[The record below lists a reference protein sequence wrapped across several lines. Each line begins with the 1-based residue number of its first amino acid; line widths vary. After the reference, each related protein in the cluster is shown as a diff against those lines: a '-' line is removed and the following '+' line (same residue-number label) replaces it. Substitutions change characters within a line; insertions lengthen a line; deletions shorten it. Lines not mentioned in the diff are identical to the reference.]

1 MEENKQSEKTAIVF
15 DTNFIVEH
23 VGKVNSVIKTLKE
36 KGYQLYIPQ
45 VVVDERKAHRC
56 NELLDK
62 YNTVRELEQL
72 LDRYIKV
79 AYKVDVDRLESTH
92 KNIMQNNYENKFG
105 KNIIKYSKSEEI
117 FSIILERAFKKIP
130 PFVTDKSDKG
140 FKDTLMW
147 LSIIDYFRTN
157 GEENI
162 ILLTSDNGFI
172 KSKNE
177 LEQEFKTKTN
187 KILKIEPNSFYNDI
201 IKEEQKEN
209 IIQNNLNIPEEEL
222 EALSDEIYDCIFDI
236 CNETISDDFQKY
248 ILNRFTINTQ
258 FTEKDIE
265 NIFNRLE
272 DNINMHILERSIDI
286 IEILDKN
293 DYVIRSESIPL
304 KLVKDLLKLY
314 KKIKQRYPTLIQ
326 QFYVTV
332 TKYINMHCYKEPRNY
347 DDNVNVDMSSDENVP
362 F

>member
-1 MEENKQSEKTAIVF
+1 MEENKQAEKTAIVF

-23 VGKVNSVIKTLKE
+23 AGKVNSVIKTLKE

-56 NELLDK
+56 NELLNK

-72 LDRYIKV
+72 LDSYIKV
-79 AYKVDVDRLESTH
+79 SYKVDVDRLESTH
-92 KNIMQNNYENKFG
+92 KDIMQKNYERLFG
-105 KNIIKYSKSEEI
+105 TNIIKYSKSEEI

-147 LSIIDYFRTN
+147 LSIIDYFRIN
-157 GEENI
+157 GEQNI

-209 IIQNNLNIPEEEL
+209 ILQNNHNIPEEEL
-222 EALSDEIYDCIFDI
+222 ENLSDEIYDCIFDI
-236 CNETISDDFQKY
+236 CNETISDDYQEYY
-248 ILNRFTINTQ
+248 INRFNINTQ

-286 IEILDKN
+286 SDILVKREYIIQSD
-293 DYVIRSESIPL
+293 SIPL
-304 KLVKDLLKLY
+304 KNIKDLLKLY
-314 KKIKQRYPTLIQ
+314 KKIQQRYPILMQ
-326 QFYVTV
+326 QFYITV
-332 TKYINMHCYKEPRNY
+332 TKYINMHCYKEPKN
-347 DDNVNVDMSSDENVP
+347 NNISMNLDEDVP

>member
-1 MEENKQSEKTAIVF
+1 MEENKQAEKTAIVF

-23 VGKVNSVIKTLKE
+23 AGKVNSVIKTLKE

-56 NELLDK
+56 NELLNK

-72 LDRYIKV
+72 LDSYIKV
-79 AYKVDVDRLESTH
+79 SYKVDVDRLESTH
-92 KNIMQNNYENKFG
+92 KDIMQKNYERKFG

-147 LSIIDYFRTN
+147 LSIIDYFSTN

-187 KILKIEPNSFYNDI
+187 KILKIEPNTFYTDI
-201 IKEEQKEN
+201 IKEEQKDN
-209 IIQNNLNIPEEEL
+209 IIQNSNNISETEIES
-222 EALSDEIYDCIFDI
+222 LSDEIYDCIFNI
-236 CNETISDDFQKY
+236 CNKTIDDDFQEY
-248 ILNRFTINTQ
+248 VLNRFTINMQ

-272 DNINMHILERSIDI
+272 DNINMHILERNIDI
-286 IEILDKN
+286 TDIVEKNECVIEPG
-293 DYVIRSESIPL
+293 SISL

-314 KKIKQRYPTLIQ
+314 KKIQQRYPTLLQ

-332 TKYINMHCYKEPRNY
+332 AKYINMHCYKEPKNY
-347 DDNVNVDMSSDENVP
+347 NINMNIDEDVP

>member
-1 MEENKQSEKTAIVF
+1 MRENKQVEKTAIVF
-15 DTNFIVEH
+15 DTNFIIEH
-23 VGKVNSVIKTLKE
+23 VDKMNSVVKTLKE

-62 YNTVRELEQL
+62 YNTVRKLENF
-72 LDRYIKV
+72 LDGYINV
-79 AYKVDVDRLESTH
+79 YYKVDVDELESTH
-92 KNIMQNNYENKFG
+92 KDRIQKSYEEKFG
-105 KNIIKYSKSEEI
+105 QKIIKYSKSEEI

-147 LSIIDYFRTN
+147 LSIIDYFKSN
-157 GEENI
+157 GENNI

-177 LEQEFKTKTN
+177 LEQEFKNKTN

-209 IIQNNLNIPEEEL
+209 ILQNNHNIPEEEL
-222 EALSDEIYDCIFDI
+222 ENLSDEIYDYIFNI
-236 CNETISDDFQKY
+236 CNKTIGDDFQEY
-248 ILNRFTINTQ
+248 FIARFTTHMQ

-265 NIFNRLE
+265 NMFNRLE
-272 DNINMHILERSIDI
+272 DNINMHILERNIDI
-286 IEILDKN
+286 TDILEKREYIIKSD
-293 DYVIRSESIPL
+293 SIPL

-314 KKIKQRYPTLIQ
+314 KKIQQRYPTLIQ
-326 QFYVTV
+326 QFYNAV
-332 TKYINMHCYKEPRNY
+332 TKLINDNCYIEPKSSSQY
-347 DDNVNVDMSSDENVP
+347 TISDDEVP

>member
-1 MEENKQSEKTAIVF
+1 MEENKKAEKTAIVF
-15 DTNFIVEH
+15 DTNFIVEYINQQNI
-23 VGKVNSVIKTLKE
+23 VLETLREKSYELYLPQLVI
-36 KGYQLYIPQ
+36 
-45 VVVDERKAHRC
+45 DERKAQRC

-62 YNTVRELEQL
+62 YNTVKELENWL
-72 LDRYIKV
+72 NRYINV
-79 AYKVDVDRLESTH
+79 SYMVDADKLESTH
-92 KNIMQNNYENKFG
+92 KDRMQKNYERKFG

-201 IKEEQKEN
+201 IKEEQKES
-209 IIQNNLNIPEEEL
+209 ILQNNHNIPEEEL
-222 EALSDEIYDCIFDI
+222 ENLSDEIYDCIFNI
-236 CNETISDDFQKY
+236 CNETISDDFQEY
-248 ILNRFTINTQ
+248 FVARFTIHMQ

-286 IEILDKN
+286 TEVLDKN

-332 TKYINMHCYKEPRNY
+332 TKYINMHCYREPRNY
-347 DDNVNVDMSSDENVP
+347 DDNVNVDMSSDEDVP

>member
-1 MEENKQSEKTAIVF
+1 MSENKQTEKTAIVF
-15 DTNFIVEH
+15 DTNFIVEKLDQFIQ
-23 VGKVNSVIKTLKE
+23 VVKVLRE
-36 KGYQLYIPQ
+36 KKYELYISQ
-45 VVVDERKAHRC
+45 VVIDERKAQLC
-56 NELLDK
+56 NEQIETYNKIYDLAK
-62 YNTVRELEQL
+62 YLT
-72 LDRYIKV
+72 RYIEIKS
-79 AYKVDVDRLESTH
+79 KIPSSNHIDEIQKKIT
-92 KNIMQNNYENKFG
+92 QQTYEKLFG
-105 KNIIKYSKSEEI
+105 TNIIKYSKSEEI

-140 FKDTLMW
+140 FKDTLLW
-147 LSIIDYFRTN
+147 LSIIDYFKNN

-209 IIQNNLNIPEEEL
+209 ILQNNHNIPEEEL
-222 EALSDEIYDCIFDI
+222 ENLSDEIYDCVDSI
-236 CNETISDDFQKY
+236 CNKTVIYYEQEY
-248 ILNRFTINTQ
+248 NANRFNINTQ

-286 IEILDKN
+286 TEILDKN

-314 KKIKQRYPTLIQ
+314 KKIKQRYPALIQ

-332 TKYINMHCYKEPRNY
+332 TKYINMHCYEEPRNY
-347 DDNVNVDMSSDENVP
+347 NNVNMDTIRDEDVP

>member
-1 MEENKQSEKTAIVF
+1 MEEKKSEKTAIVF
-15 DTNFIVEH
+15 DTNFIVEKLDQLIQ
-23 VGKVNSVIKTLKE
+23 VMKVLKE
-36 KGYQLYIPQ
+36 KKYKLYISQ
-45 VVVDERKAHRC
+45 VVIDERKAQLC
-56 NELLDK
+56 NENIEK
-62 YNTVRELEQL
+62 YNKIYSLAKYLTH
-72 LDRYIKV
+72 YIEIKSKIPSSNHIDEIQKKLTQQ
-79 AYKVDVDRLESTH
+79 AYESL
-92 KNIMQNNYENKFG
+92 FG
-105 KNIIKYSKSEEI
+105 NNIIKYSKSEEI

-147 LSIIDYFRTN
+147 LSIIDYFMAN
-157 GEENI
+157 GEQNI

-177 LEQEFKTKTN
+177 LELEFKNKTN
-187 KILKIEPNSFYNDI
+187 KILKIEPNSFYTDI

-209 IIQNNLNIPEEEL
+209 IIQNNHNIPEEEL
-222 EALSDEIYDCIFDI
+222 ENLSDEIYDCIFDI
-236 CNETISDDFQKY
+236 CNETISDDFQEY
-248 ILNRFTINTQ
+248 FVARFIINIQ

-286 IEILDKN
+286 SDILEKKE
-293 DYVIRSESIPL
+293 YVIQSNSIPL
-304 KLVKDLLKLY
+304 KNVKELLKLY
-314 KKIKQRYPTLIQ
+314 KKIQHKYPSLIH

-332 TKYINMHCYKEPRNY
+332 TKYINMHCYKEPRSN
-347 DDNVNVDMSSDENVP
+347 NVNMNIDDEVP

>member
-1 MEENKQSEKTAIVF
+1 MGENKQAEKTAIVF
-15 DTNFIVEH
+15 DTNFIVEKLDQLIQ
-23 VGKVNSVIKTLKE
+23 VVKVLRE
-36 KGYQLYIPQ
+36 KKYELYISQ
-45 VVVDERKAHRC
+45 VVIDERKAQLC
-56 NELLDK
+56 NEKKEK
-62 YNTVRELEQL
+62 YNKIHDLAKYLTN
-72 LDRYIKV
+72 YIEIKSKIPSSNHIDEIQKKLTQQT
-79 AYKVDVDRLESTH
+79 YERL
-92 KNIMQNNYENKFG
+92 FG
-105 KNIIKYSKSEEI
+105 TNIIKYSKSEEI

-177 LEQEFKTKTN
+177 LEHEFKNKTN

-201 IKEEQKEN
+201 IKEEQKES
-209 IIQNNLNIPEEEL
+209 ILQNNHNIPEEEL
-222 EALSDEIYDCIFDI
+222 ENLSDEIYDCIFNI
-236 CNETISDDFQKY
+236 CNETISDDYQEY
-248 ILNRFTINTQ
+248 YVNRFNINTQ

-265 NIFNRLE
+265 NIFNKLE
-272 DNINMHILERSIDI
+272 NNINMHILERNIDI
-286 IEILDKN
+286 TEILNKS
-293 DYVIRSESIPL
+293 DYVIKSEIVPL

-332 TKYINMHCYKEPRNY
+332 TKYINMHCYEEPRNY
-347 DDNVNVDMSSDENVP
+347 NNVNMDTISDEDVP